1 MPASIINKKFKRS
14 FRLCSIPKG
23 SFFVRFYLNFISVL
37 FANSVSVSSPLL
49 RLLFAKPVNGN
60 PWKGFAKSISQKHWF
75 YKVSDRFNEKNRPQR
90 GFPSRSVSLLFL
102 YFFCPSSFFFGDNGF
117 CEKYAISTCEMT
129 TFLFP
134 LGVFIQT
141 LNICI

>member
-75 YKVSDRFNEKNRPQR
+75 YKVSDRFYRKKQTSKGIP
-90 GFPSRSVSLLFL
+90 FKVCFSSFSV
-102 YFFCPSSFFFGDNGF
+102 FFCPSSFFIGDNGF